1 MKSTATH
8 NTVRRR
14 PQSSPG
20 RPAGFIWKAAPV
32 DIASWSA
39 RLLGADRVHVR
50 PTGSPVA
57 FFVDSPE
64 RTVVAKLPSVGRP
77 GSALVEAWAYDAAA
91 ASGARTPAVVAVQD
105 DPELVLL
112 ECLPGVSLWSR
123 DRPKGVD
130 AAMWRRAGEDLRA
143 LHEIRL
149 PGFGPAIPDGDA
161 IRGEADAWCPFAR
174 YTRDEG
180 IRYVVDAGLLT
191 PHEGGRLEERLDE
204 AAPRLHATTD
214 GRLLHGD
221 LEGGHIFVTTDR
233 HYQGLIDFSQAQ
245 IGDPLWDIARVRLW
259 DGDAALDAL
268 LDGYGHDTMT
278 ADDRAVL
285 LPLYLLTFVVPHVV
299 ALCAAGTIDHVAEML
314 EKSGYSALV

>member
-1 MKSTATH
+1 M
-8 NTVRRR
+8 
-14 PQSSPG
+14 
-20 RPAGFIWKAAPV
+20 

-39 RLLGADRVHVR
+39 RLLGVDRVHVR

-112 ECLPGVSLWSR
+112 EWLPGVSLWSR
-123 DRPKGVD
+123 DRPKDVD

-143 LHEIRL
+143 LHDIRL

-180 IRYVVDAGLLT
+180 IRYLVDAG
-191 PHEGGRLEERLDE
+191 RLEPHQGKRLEDRLDE
-204 AAPRLHATTD
+204 AAQLLHATTD

-221 LEGGHIFVTTDR
+221 LEGGHVFVTADR

-245 IGDPLWDIARVRLW
+245 IGDPLWDLARVRLW

-268 LDGYGHDTMT
+268 LDGYGHDTVT
-278 ADDRAVL
+278 TDDRAVL
-285 LPLYLLTFVVPHVV
+285 LPLYLLAFVVPHAVS
-299 ALCAAGTIDHVAEML
+299 LCAAGTVDHVAEMMQ
-314 EKSGYSALV
+314 KSGYLALV